1 MRQHQPQQSSNWNCS
16 RNFECHLTCDI
27 AATGFQH
34 SRAPAIHFPRL
45 VLPKLHF
52 WDGGVWF
59 ASESMKAIQGYHLIK
74 PEDLF
79 WRPSNLMRIPNADY
93 LERTGSEN
101 LGARLWRLP
110 PKSANTLHK
119 HIRQEEFYFVLEGTG
134 RMRMGDETLTVPKY
148 GGVLVGPDQ
157 LRQVFN
163 DTDAEVLW
171 LIIGAP
177 EELEFLQG
185 SKSKM
190 DLSLIYPV
198 DPKQLPKELAGVEWP
213 PKS

>member
-1 MRQHQPQQSSNWNCS
+1 MKKATSGYCLITPAD
-16 RNFECHLTCDI
+16 LT
-27 AATGFQH
+27 
-34 SRAPAIHFPRL
+34 
-45 VLPKLHF
+45 
-52 WDGGVWF
+52 
-59 ASESMKAIQGYHLIK
+59 
-74 PEDLF
+74 

-110 PKSANTLHK
+110 PRSANTLHK
-119 HIRQEEFYFVLEGTG
+119 HIRAEEFYFVLEGTG
-134 RMRMGDETLTVPKY
+134 RMRVGEETLTVPKH
-148 GGVLVGPDQ
+148 GGVLVRPDI

-163 DTDAEVLW
+163 DTEAEVLW

-198 DPKQLPKELAGVEWP
+198 DPKQLPPELAGADWP
-213 PKS
+213 PK

>member
-1 MRQHQPQQSSNWNCS
+1 MREL
-16 RNFECHLTCDI
+16 RFF
-27 AATGFQH
+27 G
-34 SRAPAIHFPRL
+34 
-45 VLPKLHF
+45 
-52 WDGGVWF
+52 GGVWCAGNF
-59 ASESMKAIQGYHLIK
+59 MKPIQGYHLIK

-79 WRPSNLMRIPNADY
+79 WRPSNLMKIPNADY
-93 LERTGSEN
+93 LERTSSEN
-101 LGARLWRLP
+101 MGARLWRLP

-119 HIRQEEFYFVLEGTG
+119 HIRAEEFYFVLEGTG
-134 RMRMGDETLTVPKY
+134 RMRVGDETLTVPKY
-148 GGVLVGPDQ
+148 GGVLVGPEQ

-163 DTDAEVLW
+163 DTDVEVLW

-185 SKSKM
+185 SKSTGM

-198 DPKQLPKELAGVEWP
+198 DPTQLPKELAGVEWP

>member
-1 MRQHQPQQSSNWNCS
+1 
-16 RNFECHLTCDI
+16 
-27 AATGFQH
+27 
-34 SRAPAIHFPRL
+34 
-45 VLPKLHF
+45 
-52 WDGGVWF
+52 
-59 ASESMKAIQGYHLIK
+59 MKTFQGYRLIA
-74 PEDLF
+74 PDDLY
-79 WRPSNLMRIPNADY
+79 WRPSNLMKILNADY

-119 HIRQEEFYFVLEGTG
+119 HIRAEEFYFVLEGTG
-134 RMRMGDETLTVPKY
+134 RLRVGDETLTVPKY

-185 SKSKM
+185 SKSQM
-190 DLSLIYPV
+190 DLSLIYPT
-198 DPKQLPKELAGVEWP
+198 DPMQLPKELTGVEWP

>member
-1 MRQHQPQQSSNWNCS
+1 
-16 RNFECHLTCDI
+16 
-27 AATGFQH
+27 
-34 SRAPAIHFPRL
+34 
-45 VLPKLHF
+45 
-52 WDGGVWF
+52 
-59 ASESMKAIQGYHLIK
+59 MKAIKDYFLIT
-74 PEDLF
+74 PDDLH
-79 WRPSNLMRIPNADY
+79 WRLSNLMKIPNADY

-101 LGARLWRLP
+101 LGARLWRFP
-110 PKSANTLHK
+110 PNSANTLHK
-119 HIRQEEFYFVLEGTG
+119 HIRSEEFYFVLEGVG
-134 RMRMGDETLTVPKY
+134 RMRVGDKTLTVPRY

-157 LRQVFN
+157 VRQVFN

-198 DPKQLPKELAGVEWP
+198 DPKQLPKELAGVQWP

>member
-1 MRQHQPQQSSNWNCS
+1 
-16 RNFECHLTCDI
+16 
-27 AATGFQH
+27 
-34 SRAPAIHFPRL
+34 
-45 VLPKLHF
+45 
-52 WDGGVWF
+52 
-59 ASESMKAIQGYHLIK
+59 MKTIQGYTLIK
-74 PEDLF
+74 PEDLH
-79 WRPSNLMRIPNADY
+79 WRPANLMKIPNADF

-101 LGARLWRLP
+101 LSARLWRHP
-110 PKSANTLHK
+110 PKSAGTLHK

-134 RMRMGDETLTVPKY
+134 RIRIGDETLTVPKH

-171 LIIGAP
+171 LIVGAP
-177 EELEFLQG
+177 EELELLPTA
-185 SKSKM
+185 KTKP

-213 PKS
+213 PSDASAPTNK